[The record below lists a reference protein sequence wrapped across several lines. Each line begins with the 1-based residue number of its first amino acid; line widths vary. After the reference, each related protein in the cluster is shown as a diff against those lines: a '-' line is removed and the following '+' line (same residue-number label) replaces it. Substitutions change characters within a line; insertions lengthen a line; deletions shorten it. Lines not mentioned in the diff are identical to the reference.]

1 MFDFAWSEL
10 ALIGVVGLI
19 FIGPKD
25 MPTAIRAVTDVLKK
39 GRKLAGEFQTHVDE
53 MVREADLG
61 EARESFRELR
71 TMNIRGQVM
80 KALDSDGSLRRTLS
94 DNPLSP
100 IPAVT
105 SSTIPG
111 AMPGASMGAGGEPA
125 SGDGAIISG
134 DEMLGLRNAGH
145 GLPARDMRGTAS
157 EPEDVPE
164 DDDPAPGII
173 PPRIASRLRRERAA
187 APPPAFLPPGAA
199 RPHLGRY

>member
-25 MPTAIRAVTDVLKK
+25 MPTAIRAVTDLLKK

-53 MVREADLG
+53 MVRDADLG

-80 KALDSDGSLRRTLS
+80 KALDSDGTLRRTLS

-111 AMPGASMGAGGEPA
+111 AMPGAAPELVSSDGSM
-125 SGDGAIISG
+125 ISG

-145 GLPARDMRGTAS
+145 GLPARDMRGTTPD
-157 EPEDVPE
+157 PEEVFE

-187 APPPAFLPPGAA
+187 APPPAFLPPGAV